1 MEINTRATPIGPV
14 RPFAVARSCRAV
26 EEMQRCRDSDDR
38 DGGRQNIEGWGGEGN
53 GCDPSDSPSA
63 LARPLEPLG
72 GLAMERGKGRR
83 PGTVPGTHE
92 RVST

>member
-38 DGGRQNIEGWGGEGN
+38 VREGN

-72 GLAMERGKGRR
+72 GLAMERGKGRG

>member
-26 EEMQRCRDSDDR
+26 AEMQRCRDSDDR
-38 DGGRQNIEGWGGEGN
+38 NGGRQNIGARVEGN

>member
-26 EEMQRCRDSDDR
+26 AEMQRCRDSDDR
-38 DGGRQNIEGWGGEGN
+38 DREGRGGEGN

-72 GLAMERGKGRR
+72 GLAMERGKRR
-83 PGTVPGTHE
+83 GPGTVPGTHE